1 MTRFTWTQSDN
12 EYRSP
17 AAYGVAIIIENS
29 PGYFEARLESP
40 SGARLAGIPEIL
52 VDFTEI
58 EALLHFQ
65 EAELELSEDSPRALE
80 TLYATLDWCTALLP
94 PGMHPVHALRIE
106 HIKRWYSD
114 HETYR
119 HTASEL
125 TRNAPASLTWTGEG
139 PEYTAVTPH
148 GQAVIEELPPVRSPF
163 RFGGAS
169 SYAARIEH
177 PTGAALHCPANVN
190 SFEDADRWVRETLAV
205 LNSPVVDEPNLD
217 ALHFTLAI
225 CARVL
230 PEDADPIYAARLE
243 YLEMRLDD
251 ALM

>member
-1 MTRFTWTQSDN
+1 MTHFTWTQSSN

-29 PGYFEARLESP
+29 PGHYEARLESP
-40 SGARLAGIPEIL
+40 SGARLTEIREIFTE
-52 VDFTEI
+52 FTEI

-80 TLYATLDWCTALLP
+80 TLYATLDWCAALLP
-94 PGMHPVHALRIE
+94 PDTHPVHALRIE
-106 HIKRWYSD
+106 HMKRWFPD

-119 HTASEL
+119 RTAGKL
-125 TRNAPASLTWTGEG
+125 TRNVPASMPWTGEG
-139 PEYTAVTPH
+139 PDYTAVTPH
-148 GQAVIEELPPVRSPF
+148 GQAVVWEIPPVRSPF

-169 SYAARIEH
+169 SYAARLEH
-177 PTGAALHCPANVN
+177 PTGAVLHCLGKFN

-205 LNSPVVDEPNLD
+205 LDDPLVEEVNGRA
-217 ALHFTLAI
+217 ALHVGDLRASCPRTPT
-225 CARVL
+225 RS
-230 PEDADPIYAARLE
+230 AARLE

-251 ALM
+251 ALI